1 MWWCRRQLV
10 LLMPSLRHHRQAMSR
25 FHHLLSQWSRVASG
39 NEIRSVQHQR
49 FVMCRTDLP
58 DLFQLWKQE
67 AEELTASLM
76 QRRRAVSTDDTKD
89 VDAEGIEKELK
100 AAQVRFEV

>member
-1 MWWCRRQLV
+1 
-10 LLMPSLRHHRQAMSR
+10 MSR
-25 FHHLLSQWSRVASG
+25 LHHLLSQWSRVASG

-58 DLFQLWKQE
+58 DLLQLLKQE
-67 AEELTASLM
+67 AEELTALLM
-76 QRRRAVSTDDTKD
+76 QRRRSLFTDDTND
-89 VDAEGIEKELK
+89 ADAEGIEKELK